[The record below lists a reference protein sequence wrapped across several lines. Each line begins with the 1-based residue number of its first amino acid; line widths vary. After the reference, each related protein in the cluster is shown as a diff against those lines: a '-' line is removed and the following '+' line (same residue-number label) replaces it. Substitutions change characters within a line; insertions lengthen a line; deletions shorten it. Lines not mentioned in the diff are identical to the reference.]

1 MLTQDSFFSRN
12 CHPDNKEES
21 VLCDFSDALPTAIL
35 QTLVVK
41 TQVNLV
47 LTRLVAKF
55 DFAQH
60 DI

>member
-1 MLTQDSFFSRN
+1 M
-12 CHPDNKEES
+12 
-21 VLCDFSDALPTAIL
+21 AIL

-47 LTRLVAKF
+47 LTRLIAKF